1 MSKIIEFENVT
12 KEYKSGNKIIK
23 PVDNVTLSISDSG
36 GLITIAGPS
45 GSGKTT
51 LLNLIGTLDKPDKGK
66 VLIEGIDVT
75 TLGDKRLTD
84 LRKKKIGF
92 IFQTYNLIPNLTALE
107 NVMLPMEFISTN
119 KKDTENKAI
128 KLLEEVKMS
137 HRANHFPNKLS
148 GGESQR
154 VAIARALANDPE
166 IVLADEP
173 TGNLDTTTGKEIV
186 SLLKKLAHE
195 KKKTIIIVTHDERI
209 VKIADVRYKIRDGRI
224 TK

>member
-1 MSKIIEFENVT
+1 MNKIIELKNAT
-12 KEYKSGNKIIK
+12 KEYKSGDRIIK
-23 PVDNVTLSISDSG
+23 AVDNVSLSISDSG
-36 GLITIAGPS
+36 KLITIAGPS
-45 GSGKTT
+45 GCGKTT
-51 LLNLIGTLDKPDKGK
+51 FLNLIGTLDKPDKGK
-66 VLIEGIDVT
+66 VLIEGVDVT
-75 TLGDKRLTD
+75 KLDDKKFTE

-107 NVMLPMEFISTN
+107 NVMLPMEFIGVN
-119 KKDTENKAI
+119 KKDAENKAM

-137 HRANHFPNKLS
+137 HRANHFPTKLS
-148 GGESQR
+148 GGEQQR
-154 VAIARALANDPE
+154 VAIARALANNPD

-186 SLLKKLAHE
+186 GLLKKLAHG

-209 VKIADVRYKIRDGRI
+209 VKIADVNYKIRDGRI